1 MLFKRCYCF
10 QEPLADMNTLCL
22 PSMVT
27 YLFFHDA
34 IRVTGT
40 RHVRNCSLVLKHKI
54 RKRHTALI

>member
-27 YLFFHDA
+27 YLFSHDA
-34 IRVTGT
+34 IRVTY
-40 RHVRNCSLVLKHKI
+40 VCLVNTI
-54 RKRHTALI
+54 CRQ